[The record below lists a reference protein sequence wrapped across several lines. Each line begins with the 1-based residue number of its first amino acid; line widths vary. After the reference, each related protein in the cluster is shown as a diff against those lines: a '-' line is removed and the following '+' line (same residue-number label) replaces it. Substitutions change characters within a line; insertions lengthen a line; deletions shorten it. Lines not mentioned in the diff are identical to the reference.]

1 MNKLG
6 ALYKKYIN
14 KRLNTDIIRIK
25 KQSCKKMV
33 EKIQNIRNSY
43 NHLLFDL
50 TLGVVTALLFSAFLY
65 LEHFGITIKA
75 LNTIFGIF
83 ALAMLLYIP
92 KRAVLTAGFFIG
104 ILWFYWIGYSF
115 KYNGVGY
122 LEPFIT
128 FAFAII
134 YMFFFG
140 LLAFTN
146 NVAIRALLLFGL
158 TFFEPMDF
166 NWMQLEL
173 LFVDSYIGIFKYQFA
188 AVLAALTLV
197 EYTKKPYTFAPLLLL
212 ILAFNFNTPVQKD
225 APLKIKL
232 VATDIK
238 QEKKW
243 QIETLQPTL
252 QMIFKEIEDAISQGY
267 DVVVL
272 PESVFPFYMN
282 LATNVM
288 DRLVAYSHHISIVA
302 GSLLKEDELHYNVTY
317 IFEYGEY
324 QVAKKMIL
332 VPFGEYIPL
341 PEFAK
346 EFINDIFFAGASDFK
361 TASTPTDFVI
371 KGVKFRNAICYE
383 ATCKEIYE
391 GDVDFVIATSN
402 NAWFY
407 PSIESTLQ
415 KLLMRFYARKN
426 DATIY
431 HSANWR
437 GTGIIK

>member
-1 MNKLG
+1 
-6 ALYKKYIN
+6 
-14 KRLNTDIIRIK
+14 
-25 KQSCKKMV
+25 MV

-50 TLGVVTALLFSAFLY
+50 TLGVIASLLFSAFLY
-65 LEHFGITIKA
+65 LEHFGITAKA
-75 LNTIFGIF
+75 LNTIFGVL
-83 ALAMLLYIP
+83 ALALLLYMP
-92 KRAVLTAGFFIG
+92 KRAVLIAGFFIG

-134 YMFFFG
+134 YMLFFG
-140 LLAFTN
+140 ILALTN
-146 NVAIRALLLFGL
+146 NVAIRAFLLFGL

-166 NWMQLEL
+166 NWMQIEL

-188 AVLAALTLV
+188 VVLASLALV
-197 EYTKKPYTFAPLLLL
+197 EYTKKPYKFAPLLLL
-212 ILAFNFNTPVQKD
+212 VFAFNFNTPIQKD

-243 QIETLQPTL
+243 QKETLLPTL
-252 QMIFKEIEDAISQGY
+252 EMIFKEIEDAAAKGY

-288 DRLVAYSHHISIVA
+288 ERLVTYSYDISIVA
-302 GSLLKEDELHYNVTY
+302 GSLLKEDALHYNVTY
-317 IFEYGEY
+317 IFENGEY

-346 EFINDIFFAGASDFK
+346 EFINNLFFAGASDFK
-361 TASTPTDFVI
+361 TASSPTDFVV

-407 PSIESTLQ
+407 PSIEPTLQ

-426 DATIY
+426 AATIY

-437 GTGIIK
+437 GTGIVK